1 MRYLLILT
9 FICIGLFCFSGCAYP
24 PYREEPT
31 RVEEIE
37 RSKTIE
43 KGEWKPTLGN

>member
-1 MRYLLILT
+1 MRYFLFLLLLSVG
-9 FICIGLFCFSGCAYP
+9 FVGCAYP
-24 PYREEPT
+24 PYHEEPT

-43 KGEWKPTLGN
+43 KGDWKPTLGD